1 VSSPSPA
8 FGRWGHEFETLL
20 ELGQG
25 GMATAY
31 LARMLG
37 PDHFQRLVV
46 LKRLSLELSANSDAV
61 SRFMAEA
68 RVGAQLH
75 HSNVVGTHRI
85 DRDAAGPFIVLE
97 YVEGGSVDELLS
109 ASLARGRALPFR
121 AVLRIGLDALAGLR
135 AVHEATASNGRPLE
149 ILHRDVSMQNVL
161 VGVHDGVARLS
172 DFGVAKS
179 RLSATRTEPGCLVGK
194 ILYMAP
200 ECLRYQPLG
209 PTVDLYA
216 LGLTLWLALAGSDPW
231 PDEDDVELAR
241 MIVHDGVPPLPARA
255 GAPPEIVTIIARACA
270 LRAADRFQSAREMTL
285 SLEPFRTAG
294 LVASHEEVAALVS
307 ELLGDTLR
315 SRRELLANLAPEL
328 GVSSLAVNHG
338 ALAPTVPARHFEPSP
353 SPRAATAPDPRGPSA
368 RARLRCRTA
377 RRTRDGARSRVVREC
392 RSDDFGAQHRE
403 RSRALAG
410 SGRAAG
416 GFASCTADRAAAGEN
431 RRTGSVARRRSSA
444 ASDDAQ
450 RHGHLVTESAS
461 ARDRARR
468 DIPARPRS
476 ERARSLSQRVRSVA
490 GASSPGVRA
499 ECRRRAR
506 HPAEQSISVV
516 RRQSTPP
523 RHVRKSRQSE
533 HLANGGTTVPRGHA
547 SANGVD

>member
-353 SPRAATAPDPRGPSA
+353 SPRAATAPHTRVA
-368 RARLRCRTA
+368 LRLGLVFVA
-377 RRTRDGARSRVVREC
+377 
-392 RSDDFGAQHRE
+392 
-403 RSRALAG
+403 ALL
-410 SGRAAG
+410 
-416 GFASCTADRAAAGEN
+416 
-431 RRTGSVARRRSSA
+431 VA
-444 ASDDAQ
+444 
-450 RHGHLVTESAS
+450 LVM
-461 ARDRARR
+461 ARDRASFGNAVPTTSALSTESDLERL
-468 DIPARPRS
+468 PAAVVPPAVSPRAPLTEPQLGKIVVPEALPAADPPQPPTTPS
-476 ERARSLSQRVRSVA
+476 AMDTSSRSQQVLTTAPAGTSPHALAASARALSRNASAPSPVLPRQASAPSAA
-490 GASSPGVRA
+490 GA
-499 ECRRRAR
+499 
-506 HPAEQSISVV
+506 
-516 RRQSTPP
+516 
-523 RHVRKSRQSE
+523 
-533 HLANGGTTVPRGHA
+533 RGIQR
-547 SANGVD
+547 NNPYR